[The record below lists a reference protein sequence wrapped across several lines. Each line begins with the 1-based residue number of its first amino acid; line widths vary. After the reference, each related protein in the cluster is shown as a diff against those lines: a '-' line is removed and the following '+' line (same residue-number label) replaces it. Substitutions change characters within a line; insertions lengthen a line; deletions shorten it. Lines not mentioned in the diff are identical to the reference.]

1 MEYLGFIAYA
11 LYKIEKNNEIENYIK
26 AHPNAK
32 DVDIQAQKDYFRYS
46 HCNNKEINRYWQEAN
61 RIDNEMYGKKLKDY
75 IDGFENGAQGER
87 AHLKDDFE
95 GLLSKKVNE
104 AIDGKI
110 DEKYNLEKK
119 HNYWRGVS
127 QSLIGTVIWIV
138 ITIIA
143 GLYLAFGN
151 QTSNPNKT
159 NVKQT
164 VTETVSK
171 TIYSAK

>member
-1 MEYLGFIAYA
+1 MGYIAYA
-11 LYKIEKNNEIENYIK
+11 LYKIEKNTELQNYTT
-26 AHPNAK
+26 AHPKAT
-32 DVDIQAQKDYFRYS
+32 DIDIQNKKNYFRYS
-46 HCNNKEINRYWQEAN
+46 RCNEDQIKRYWNDAK
-61 RIDNEMYGKKLKDY
+61 RIDNDMYGKKLKNF
-75 IDGFENGAQGER
+75 IAGFENGAQGER